1 MKLRSLNAQEA
12 RDMLGTNV
20 IRNLNDQLLLVLLNR
35 AGGTVEVPCAELDAT
50 GEFIARLEVDHD
62 NRIFTLKLERKQ

>member
-12 RDMLGTNV
+12 RDMLGADV

-35 AGGTVEVPCAELDAT
+35 AGGSVSIRCAELDAT
-50 GEFIARLEVDHD
+50 GEFIARLEVDHET
-62 NRIFTLKLERKQ
+62 RVFTLKIERKQ